1 MDVPEVERMEAGMKI
16 KCQRVRNKVDG
27 WWLKVLGWGLGTQTL
42 EWTQEKGRSFLFM
55 KDDWVLKKAK
65 QQLKAQGVNME
76 VLELVEE
83 DWDSEKAMLAE
94 MGQPA

>member
-1 MDVPEVERMEAGMKI
+1 M
-16 KCQRVRNKVDG
+16 
-27 WWLKVLGWGLGTQTL
+27 LGWGLGTQTL
-42 EWTQEKGRSFLFM
+42 EWTQDKERAFLFM
-55 KDDWVLKKAK
+55 KDDWVLTKAK
-65 QQLKAQGVNME
+65 QQLKAQGVDME